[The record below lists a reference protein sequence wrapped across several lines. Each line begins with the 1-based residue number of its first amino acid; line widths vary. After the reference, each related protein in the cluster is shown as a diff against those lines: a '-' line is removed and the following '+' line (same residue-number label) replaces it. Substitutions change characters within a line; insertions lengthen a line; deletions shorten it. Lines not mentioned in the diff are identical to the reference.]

1 MQIYEVFGTLKA
13 MAKDPRSLISPS
25 KFAQIQQ
32 VERSADAEQSAQKL
46 RKQGYGQLPSSV
58 PASQLISQVR
68 NDRAAQ
74 QLINSW
80 ASQWSNVSKN
90 IPAVQPQASAAAPV
104 STTLSQP
111 ITIGGQQL
119 DPNNPADARIIA
131 QLKAQGQLTEQ
142 QATPQQDPTA
152 YRAAFVSWADQVIE
166 RTTRQSGAIA
176 RIKQIPNWANLFK
189 RAADDVVNS
198 AADPQQN
205 LQAVREYMTVAIAAA
220 RAAHQGDTT
229 SVGRAGAASG
239 LNDPRAD
246 ALARTLGIDATDVTK
261 LNAFLRRN
269 NETINPQGTGS
280 ESLDALLK
288 AAKLLK

>member
-1 MQIYEVFGTLKA
+1 MQIHEVFGFGAGANAQAAQRQQDKNA
-13 MAKDPRSLISPS
+13 ASAAK
-25 KFAQIQQ
+25 
-32 VERSADAEQSAQKL
+32 SAEKL

-80 ASQWSNVSKN
+80 ASQWSNVAAN
-90 IPAVQPQASAAAPV
+90 IPAEQPQAPAAAPV
-104 STTLSQP
+104 STTPSQP

-119 DPNNPADARIIA
+119 DPNNPADAKIIA
-131 QLKAQGQLTEQ
+131 QLKAQGQITEQ
-142 QATPQQDPTA
+142 QSTPQQDLTA

-176 RIKQIPNWANLFK
+176 RIKQMPDWADLFK
-189 RAADDVVNS
+189 RAADAVVGS
-198 AADPQQN
+198 ADNPQQN
-205 LQAVREYMTVAIAAA
+205 LQAVREYMTVATAAA
-220 RAAHQGDTT
+220 RAAHQVNNT

-246 ALARTLGIDATDVTK
+246 ALARTLGMDATDVTK

-288 AAKLLK
+288 AAKLLR

>member
-1 MQIYEVFGTLKA
+1 MQIHEVFGFGA
-13 MAKDPRSLISPS
+13 GAN
-25 KFAQIQQ
+25 AQAAQRQQ
-32 VERSADAEQSAQKL
+32 DKNAASAARSAEKL
-46 RKQGYGQLPSSV
+46 RKQGYGQLPSTV

-80 ASQWSNVSKN
+80 ASQWSNVAAN
-90 IPAVQPQASAAAPV
+90 IPAVQPQAPAAPA
-104 STTLSQP
+104 STTPSQP

-119 DPNNPADARIIA
+119 DPNNPADAKIIA
-131 QLKAQGQLTEQ
+131 QLKAQGQITEQ
-142 QATPQQDPTA
+142 QSTPQQDPTA

-176 RIKQIPNWANLFK
+176 RIKQQPDWANLFK
-189 RAADDVVNS
+189 RAADAVVNS
-198 AADPQQN
+198 ADNPQQN
-205 LQAVREYMTVAIAAA
+205 LQAVREYMTVATAAA
-220 RAAHQGDTT
+220 RAAHQGDNT

-246 ALARTLGIDATDVTK
+246 ALARTLGMDATDVTK

-288 AAKLLK
+288 AAKLLR

>member
-1 MQIYEVFGTLKA
+1 MQIHEVFGLGAGANAQAAQRQQDKNA
-13 MAKDPRSLISPS
+13 ASAAKS
-25 KFAQIQQ
+25 A
-32 VERSADAEQSAQKL
+32 ERL

-80 ASQWSNVSKN
+80 ASQWSNVAKN
-90 IPAVQPQASAAAPV
+90 IPVVQPQASAAAPA

-119 DPNNPADARIIA
+119 DPNNPADAKIIA
-131 QLKAQGQLTEQ
+131 QLRAQGQITEQ
-142 QATPQQDPTA
+142 QAAQQNPTA

-176 RIKQIPNWANLFK
+176 RIKQMPDWADLFK
-189 RAADDVVNS
+189 RAADAVVSS
-198 AADPQQN
+198 ADSPQQN
-205 LQAVREYMTVAIAAA
+205 LQAVQEYMTVATAAA
-220 RAAHQGDTT
+220 RAANQSDTT
-229 SVGRAGAASG
+229 SVSRAGVASG

-288 AAKLLK
+288 AAKLLR

>member
-1 MQIYEVFGTLKA
+1 MQIHEVFGFGA
-13 MAKDPRSLISPS
+13 GAN
-25 KFAQIQQ
+25 AQAAQRQQ
-32 VERSADAEQSAQKL
+32 DKNAASAARSAEKL

-80 ASQWSNVSKN
+80 ASQWSNVAAN
-90 IPAVQPQASAAAPV
+90 IPAVQPQAPAAPA
-104 STTLSQP
+104 STTPSQP
-111 ITIGGQQL
+111 ITIGGQRL
-119 DPNNPADARIIA
+119 DPSNPADAKIIA
-131 QLKAQGQLTEQ
+131 QLKAQGQLTERQ
-142 QATPQQDPTA
+142 STPQQDPTA
-152 YRAAFVSWADQVIE
+152 YRAAFVAWADQVIE

-176 RIKQIPNWANLFK
+176 RIKQMPAWADLFK
-189 RAADDVVNS
+189 RAAAAVVDS
-198 AADPQQN
+198 ADDPQQN
-205 LQAVREYMTVAIAAA
+205 LQAVREYMTVATAAA
-220 RAAHQGDTT
+220 RAAYQSDNT
-229 SVGRAGAASG
+229 SVGRAGVAPG

-246 ALARTLGIDATDVTK
+246 ALARTLGMDATDVAK

-288 AAKLLK
+288 AAKLLR

>member
-1 MQIYEVFGTLKA
+1 MQIHEVFGFGAGANTQAAQRQQDKNA
-13 MAKDPRSLISPS
+13 ASAAKS
-25 KFAQIQQ
+25 A
-32 VERSADAEQSAQKL
+32 ERL

-80 ASQWSNVSKN
+80 ASQWSNVAAN
-90 IPAVQPQASAAAPV
+90 IPAVQPQAPAAAPV
-104 STTLSQP
+104 STTPSQP

-119 DPNNPADARIIA
+119 DPNNPADAKIIA
-131 QLKAQGQLTEQ
+131 QLKAQGQLTER
-142 QATPQQDPTA
+142 QATPQQDLTA

-176 RIKQIPNWANLFK
+176 RIKQMPDWSDLFK
-189 RAADDVVNS
+189 RAADAVVGS
-198 AADPQQN
+198 ADNPQQN
-205 LQAVREYMTVAIAAA
+205 LQAVREYMTVATAAA
-220 RAAHQGDTT
+220 RAAHQSDNT

-246 ALARTLGIDATDVTK
+246 ALARTLGMDATDVAK
-261 LNAFLRRN
+261 LNAFLRRQG
-269 NETINPQGTGS
+269 ETVNPQGTGS
-280 ESLDALLK
+280 ESLDALLR
-288 AAKLLK
+288 AAKILR